1 MFRIVSQ
8 AVRQAD
14 PLQPVFGLGAG
25 IGGAGQFERQHDVL
39 DGIQRRQQLEGLENE
54 AQQAAAQNRPR
65 ILVEATEILAGQGH
79 RSRCSAGRD
88 RPAGQ
93 QRGFPRAGGADDRH
107 RLAGRDGER
116 NLVQNGQRL
125 ATVID
130 PLGKILHL
138 NDHRCVS
145 NHVPFPEI
153 PPLPACC
160 RLMLLT
166 ATVQAAGTI
175 LVFGDSLSAGY
186 GIRQDAA
193 WPALLA
199 RRLQEKRLDYSVV
212 NASISGETT
221 SGGRTRIEAAL
232 ARHSPQVVIVALG
245 ANDGLRGLP
254 VAQVRDNLT
263 AIVASAQK
271 KNARVLLVGQRIPPN
286 YGPTRCSSTR
296 SSPRSPSPANGA
308 GRLPARRRGDAGA
321 LFQADN
327 LHPTAEAQTLL
338 LDNVWRGL
346 APLLK

>member
-1 MFRIVSQ
+1 MSLFRKY
-8 AVRQAD
+8 RHF
-14 PLQPVFGLGAG
+14 L
-25 IGGAGQFERQHDVL
+25 
-39 DGIQRRQQLEGLENE
+39 
-54 AQQAAAQNRPR
+54 
-65 ILVEATEILAGQGH
+65 LAG
-79 RSRCSAGRD
+79 
-88 RPAGQ
+88 
-93 QRGFPRAGGADDRH
+93 
-107 RLAGRDGER
+107 
-116 NLVQNGQRL
+116 
-125 ATVID
+125 
-130 PLGKILHL
+130 
-138 NDHRCVS
+138 
-145 NHVPFPEI
+145 
-153 PPLPACC
+153 
-160 RLMLLT
+160 LMLLT
-166 ATVQAAGTI
+166 TTVQAAGTI

-199 RRLQEKRLDYSVV
+199 GRLQEKRLDYSVV

-232 ARHSPQVVIVALG
+232 ARHSPRVVIVALG

-286 YGPTRCSSTR
+286 YGPY
-296 SSPRSPSPANGA
+296 ALQFHQVFA
-308 GRLPARRRGDAGA
+308 EVAKARQTALVDFLLDGVATQAA

-327 LHPTAEAQTLL
+327 LHPTAEAQVLL